1 MLCVAS
7 KVRKAISN
15 RFRALTQMTSQVST
29 DIAIPQTAQK
39 RRPLIIAGLVLG
51 LGQAG
56 FFDGI
61 VIHQLLQWHHMF
73 TSVETSDTVRGLELN
88 TLGDGLFHLFDWV
101 LTLVGIT
108 LLWRVSRD
116 PDAEK
121 STPLFLGALLAGA
134 GLFDFI
140 EGLIDHQILGIH
152 HVKPGAH
159 EFAWDMGFL
168 AFGLSLAVVG
178 WLIIRASR
186 EPLAR

>member
-1 MLCVAS
+1 
-7 KVRKAISN
+7 
-15 RFRALTQMTSQVST
+15 MTRTVST
-29 DIAIPQTAQK
+29 NAATSQTAQK
-39 RRPLIIAGLVLG
+39 RRPLIVAGLVIG
-51 LGQAG
+51 LSQSG

-101 LTLVGIT
+101 LTLVGIA
-108 LLWRVSRD
+108 LLWRVSTD
-116 PDAEK
+116 PNAEK
-121 STPLFLGALLAGA
+121 STPLFLGALLVGA

-152 HVKPGAH
+152 HVKPGTH

-168 AFGLSLAVVG
+168 AFGLGLTVVG

-186 EPLAR
+186 KPLSQ

>member
-1 MLCVAS
+1 MVLQAS
-7 KVRKAISN
+7 TDT
-15 RFRALTQMTSQVST
+15 LTSQK
-29 DIAIPQTAQK
+29 AQARK
-39 RRPLIIAGLVLG
+39 PLIIAGVVLG

-73 TSVETSDTVRGLELN
+73 TSVETSDTVSGLELN

-101 LTLVGIT
+101 LTLAGIT
-108 LLWRVSRD
+108 MLWRVSKD
-116 PDAEK
+116 PSAEK

-152 HVKPGAH
+152 HVKPGPH

-168 AFGLSLAVVG
+168 ALGLSMAVMG
-178 WLIIRASR
+178 WLIIRATKDS
-186 EPLAR
+186 PAQ

>member
-1 MLCVAS
+1 
-7 KVRKAISN
+7 
-15 RFRALTQMTSQVST
+15 MTSQVST
-29 DIAIPQTAQK
+29 NQASINHSTSQTDRK
-39 RRPLIIAGLVLG
+39 RKPLIVAGLVLG

-73 TSVETSDTVRGLELN
+73 TSVETSDTVSGLELN

-101 LTLVGIT
+101 LTLAGIT
-108 LLWRVSRD
+108 LLWRVSKD
-116 PDAEK
+116 PNAEK
-121 STPLFLGALLAGA
+121 STPLFLGSLLAGA

-168 AFGLSLAVVG
+168 AFGLSLAVIG
-178 WLIIRASR
+178 WLIIRASK
-186 EPLAR
+186 EPLSQ